1 MNVGELFA
9 TLSLNDQPFR
19 AALDA
24 AENSLRSFRS
34 SLASAAEAA
43 AGLVKGAAIGG
54 VVAVGGALTGAAAAG
69 LSFNNALE
77 QTTAQLQAMTK
88 DAAQTEAILQMIKQ
102 RAAETP
108 FAFTEM
114 ANAAASLLPA
124 AKASGAQLEDLLAV
138 AEVLAASNPAQGLEG
153 AAFALRE
160 ALSGDFV
167 SVVERFN
174 LPRSEINRL
183 KEEGVPALEAIRQTL
198 AGMGLD
204 ASVVSAQAN
213 TLQGRWGRVTD
224 TLQQLAGVVTQPIF
238 DAASAALGRF
248 ADLLDRNLPALQQ
261 FAETIAGRLRDGL
274 TAVQPVLGTIAAT
287 AQNAFGAIGPLVT
300 DATAKLAEFAPVI
313 ETAKTVL
320 NDLWVSVQPALNE
333 LAALF
338 GTVKDR
344 VTGLFGAVGEKAPA
358 VKGLLANLA
367 GVAVASFRQTAQ
379 TIASVIGIIRSV
391 FDAFA
396 PLVEAIVS
404 VIVDFLKE
412 NGAEIF
418 AFFLTVREKI
428 GSIIV
433 TLFEIT
439 TAILIPIFTF
449 LADFIRDN
457 QETIEEIFSR
467 VWGAIEGIVS
477 GALSVVEGLLKSVLA
492 LLKGDTDTA
501 LAELENA
508 FNAAFEG
515 IKKAFS
521 SLFDWAAPF
530 VEEQIKNLTETI
542 IGFFDNAVKMI
553 TGLPEKVKNAV
564 SDFGGSVF
572 EGVSSAFQLPQL
584 PQLPFFGQ
592 PNQNRT
598 VNVTVNAQY
607 PSTNRSLFDDI
618 ALATRI
624 IR

>member
-24 AENSLRSFRS
+24 AEGSLRSFRT
-34 SLASAAEAA
+34 SLASAAEIA

-54 VVAVGGALTGAAAAG
+54 VVAVGGALAGAATAG
-69 LSFNNALE
+69 LSFNNSLE

-124 AKASGAQLEDLLAV
+124 AKASGAQLEELLAT
-138 AEVLAASNPAQGLEG
+138 AEILAAANPAQGLEG

-167 SVVERFN
+167 SVIERFN

-183 KEEGVPALEAIRQTL
+183 REEGVPALEAIRQTL

-204 ASVVSAQAN
+204 AAVVSAQAN

-224 TLQQLAGVVTQPIF
+224 TLQQLAGIATQPIF
-238 DAASAALGRF
+238 DAASAALGWF
-248 ADLLDRNLPALQQ
+248 ADTLEKNLPTLQQ
-261 FAETIAGRLRDGL
+261 FTETVAGRLQEGL
-274 TAVQPVLGTIAAT
+274 TALQPLLTAIGSAVQS
-287 AQNAFGAIGPLVT
+287 AFTAIGPLVSN
-300 DATAKLAEFAPVI
+300 ATATFATFSPSVS
-313 ETAKTVL
+313 TAKETL
-320 NDLWVSVQPALNE
+320 LSLWTAVQPALNE
-333 LAALF
+333 LSSLF
-338 GTVKDR
+338 GSVKDR
-344 VTGLFGAVGEKAPA
+344 LTGLFGTINERTPGIR
-358 VKGLLANLA
+358 GLLSALANTA
-367 GVAVASFRQTAQ
+367 IASFNQAAQ
-379 TIASVIGIIRSV
+379 TIASVIGIVRSV

-404 VIVDFLKE
+404 TIVGFLEE
-412 NGAEIF
+412 NGEEIL
-418 AFFLTVREKI
+418 AFFLTVREKV

-433 TLFEIT
+433 TVLEIAA
-439 TAILIPIFTF
+439 AILIPIFTF
-449 LADFIRDN
+449 LAGFIKDN
-457 QETIEEIFSR
+457 QETIEEVFER

-477 GALSVVEGLLKSVLA
+477 GALSFVEGLLKSVLA
-492 LLKGDTDTA
+492 LLNGDTDTA
-501 LAELENA
+501 LTELENA
-508 FNAAFEG
+508 FNSAFEG
-515 IKKAFS
+515 IKKAFM

-530 VEEQIKNLTETI
+530 VDEQIKNLTAAVT
-542 IGFFDNAVKMI
+542 GFFDNAVKTI
-553 TGLPEKVKNAV
+553 TGLPEKIKEAV
-564 SDFGGSVF
+564 TDFGGSVF
-572 EGVSSAFQLPQL
+572 EGASSMLPQL
-584 PQLPFFGQ
+584 PQLPLFGQ
-592 PNQNRT
+592 PDQTRT

-607 PSTNRSLFDDI
+607 QGGGNSLFADVS
-618 ALATRI
+618 L
-624 IR
+624 IRELYR

>member
-19 AALDA
+19 SALDA
-24 AENSLRSFRS
+24 AEGSLRSFRA
-34 SLASAAEAA
+34 SLSSAAEIA

-54 VVAVGGALTGAAAAG
+54 VVAVGGALAGAATAG

-88 DAAQTEAILQMIKQ
+88 DAAETEAILQMIKQ

-124 AKASGAQLEDLLAV
+124 AKASGAQLEELV
-138 AEVLAASNPAQGLEG
+138 EIAEILAAANPAQGLEG

-167 SVVERFN
+167 SVIERFN
-174 LPRSEINRL
+174 LPRTEINRL
-183 KEEGVPALEAIRQTL
+183 KAEGVPALEAIRQTL

-224 TLQQLAGVVTQPIF
+224 TLQQLAGIATQPIF

-248 ADLLDRNLPALQQ
+248 ADILETNLPALQQ
-261 FAETIAGRLRDGL
+261 FTETVAGRLREGL
-274 TAVQPVLGTIAAT
+274 SALQPLLDAVGSAA
-287 AQNAFGAIGPLVT
+287 QSAFTAIGPLVS
-300 DATAKLAEFAPVI
+300 DAAATFATFSPSVSSAQETLLGLWTAI
-313 ETAKTVL
+313 
-320 NDLWVSVQPALNE
+320 QPALNE
-333 LAALF
+333 LSALF
-338 GTVKDR
+338 GSVKDR
-344 VTGLFGAVGEKAPA
+344 LMGLFGTINERTPGIR
-358 VKGLLANLA
+358 GLLSTLA
-367 GVAVASFRQTAQ
+367 STVIASFNQTAQ

-391 FDAFA
+391 FDAVA

-404 VIVDFLKE
+404 VIVGFLEE
-412 NGAEIF
+412 NGEEIL
-418 AFFLTVREKI
+418 AFFLTVREKV

-433 TLFEIT
+433 TVLEIAA
-439 TAILIPIFTF
+439 AILIPIFTF

-457 QETIEEIFSR
+457 QETIEDVFDR

-477 GALSVVEGLLKSVLA
+477 GALSFIEGLLKSVLA
-492 LLKGDTDTA
+492 LLNGDTDTA
-501 LAELENA
+501 LTELENA

-515 IKKAFS
+515 IKKAFV
-521 SLFDWAAPF
+521 SLFDWVAPF
-530 VEEQIKNLTETI
+530 VDEQIKNLTAAIT
-542 IGFFDNAVKMI
+542 GFFDNAVKTI
-553 TGLPEKVKNAV
+553 TGLPEKIKGAV
-564 SDFGGSVF
+564 TDFGGSIF
-572 EGVSSAFQLPQL
+572 EGVTSSFPQL

-592 PNQNRT
+592 PNQTRT

-607 PSTNRSLFDDI
+607 PSTTRSLFDDI
-618 ALATRI
+618 ALAARV

>member
-9 TLSLNDQPFR
+9 TISLNDQPFR
-19 AALDA
+19 SALDA
-24 AENSLRSFRS
+24 AEASLKSFRS

-88 DAAQTEAILQMIKQ
+88 DAAQTEAILQMIKR

-124 AKASGAQLEDLLAV
+124 AKASGAELEELVSLA
-138 AEVLAASNPAQGLEG
+138 EILAASNPAQGLEG

-167 SVVERFN
+167 SVIERFN

-183 KEEGVPALEAIRQTL
+183 KDEGVPALEAIRQTL

-204 ASVVSAQAN
+204 ASVVSAQAS

-224 TLQQLAGVVTQPIF
+224 TLQQLAGIATQPIF
-238 DAASAALGRF
+238 DATSEALGRF
-248 ADLLDRNLPALQQ
+248 ASLLEQNLPALQR
-261 FAETIAGRLRDGL
+261 FAETVAGRLREGL
-274 TAVQPVLGTIAAT
+274 TAVQPLLGAIGIT
-287 AQNAFGAIGPLVT
+287 AQNAFGAIGPFVA

-313 ETAKTVL
+313 DGAKAVL
-320 NDLWVSVQPALNE
+320 ADLWEAAQPALVE
-333 LAALF
+333 LADLF
-338 GTVKDR
+338 ETVRER
-344 VTGLFGAVGEKAPA
+344 VVGLFGPISERVPAAKEALTGLSGAV
-358 VKGLLANLA
+358 VT
-367 GVAVASFRQTAQ
+367 SFRQTAQ
-379 TIASVIGIIRSV
+379 TVAAIAGVLRSVIN
-391 FDAFA
+391 AFA
-396 PLVEAIVS
+396 PLAEAIIS
-404 VIVDFLKE
+404 VIVGFLEK
-412 NGAEIF
+412 NGGKILE
-418 AFFLTVREKI
+418 FFLMVREKV

-433 TLFEIT
+433 TVVKIAAAVLVP
-439 TAILIPIFTF
+439 LFTF
-449 LADFIRDN
+449 LADFIRNN
-457 QETIEEIFSR
+457 QETIEEIFGR

-477 GALSVVEGLLKSVLA
+477 GALSFIEGLLKSVLA
-492 LLKGDTDTA
+492 LLQGDTETA
-501 LAELENA
+501 LKELENA
-508 FNAAFEG
+508 FSAAFEG

-530 VEEQIKNLTETI
+530 VSEQIAKLTETI
-542 IGFFDNAVKMI
+542 TGFFDNAVKTI
-553 TGLPEKVKNAV
+553 TGLPERIKGAV
-564 SDFGGSVF
+564 ADFGGSVF
-572 EGVSSAFQLPQL
+572 EGVSSTFQFPQF
-584 PQLPFFGQ
+584 PQLPFFDQ
-592 PNQNRT
+592 TQQSRT

-607 PSTNRSLFDDI
+607 PSTNKSLFDDI
-618 ALATRI
+618 SLTMRV

>member
-224 TLQQLAGVVTQPIF
+224 ILQQLAGVATQPIF
-238 DAASAALGRF
+238 DAASAALGWF
-248 ADLLDRNLPALQQ
+248 ADLLERNLPVLQQ

-287 AQNAFGAIGPLVT
+287 AQNAFGAIGPLAA
-300 DATAKLAEFAPVI
+300 DATAKLAEFTPVI

-344 VTGLFGAVGEKAPA
+344 VTGLFGTVGEKAPA

-404 VIVDFLKE
+404 VIVGFLEE
-412 NGAEIF
+412 NGAKIL

-433 TLFEIT
+433 TLLEIA

-530 VEEQIKNLTETI
+530 VEEQIKNLTKTI
-542 IGFFDNAVKMI
+542 IGFFDNAVKTI

-607 PSTNRSLFDDI
+607 LSTGRSLFDDI
-618 ALATRI
+618 ALAARV